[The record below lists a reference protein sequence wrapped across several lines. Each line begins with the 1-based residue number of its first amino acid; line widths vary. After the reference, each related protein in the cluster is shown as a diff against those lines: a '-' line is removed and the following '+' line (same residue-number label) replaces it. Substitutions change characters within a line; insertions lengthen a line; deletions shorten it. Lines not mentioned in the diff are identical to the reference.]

1 MSSLWLGKEPLLLAS
16 TSATRRILLESAGLP
31 IAVEAPGVDERLI
44 EAAIQGSPQD
54 LTSLLAA
61 KKALAVSCRRPA
73 RIVVGADQVLA
84 LDGAI
89 MHKPEDGAAARR
101 QLARLSGR
109 THHLHSAFAIAQDG
123 AILRDGFDTAR
134 LTMRALDDA
143 AIGRYLD
150 LAGEDVSRSVG
161 GYRLESVGVHLFE
174 RIEGD
179 HTTILGLPLLRLLAA
194 LRSLGLLVM

>member
-1 MSSLWLGKEPLLLAS
+1 MLV
-16 TSATRRILLESAGLP
+16 ESAGLP
-31 IAVEAPGVDERLI
+31 VEVEAPGVDERRI
-44 EAAIQGSPQD
+44 EAAVQGSPQD
-54 LTSLLAA
+54 LARRLAA
-61 KKALAVSCRRPA
+61 EKALAVSGRRPA

-89 MHKPEDGAAARR
+89 MHKPVDGAAARR

-123 AILRDGFDTAR
+123 AVLRDGLDTAR
-134 LTMRALDDA
+134 LTMRALDDI

-150 LAGEDVSRSVG
+150 LAGEDVTRSVG
-161 GYRLESVGVHLFE
+161 GYRLESVGVHLFG

-179 HTTILGLPLLRLLAA
+179 HTTILGLPLLPLLAA
-194 LRSLGLLVM
+194 LRSLDLLVM